1 MVDEEKL
8 DRYLKK
14 CELQYRACHQDPGY
28 AGTLDWLTPYCGTV
42 QEIAV
47 FLRRLGFRIAEIV
60 DEEPWPGEKH
70 RWVTTTSGGIVY
82 AGTDGMFGKASKIH
96 S

>member
-42 QEIAV
+42 RRLRF

-60 DEEPWPGEKH
+60 DERTLARGAASLGNH
-70 RWVTTTSGGIVY
+70 NFRGHCLCRNRWNVRESQQDT
-82 AGTDGMFGKASKIH
+82 
-96 S
+96 